1 MKADVEAVREG
12 GLFEQLMKFSGPDPS
27 DNELVQKVRE
37 GDEKAFTDLYRRH
50 QGSVYRYAMQ
60 MSGTPETAEEVA
72 QEVFMTLIQG
82 NFKFD
87 AARGSLVG
95 YLIGIAR
102 NQLFRRNEHNVVM
115 IPFEDNEHGVAS
127 SPPDALISPA
137 DPLAEL
143 AATQALEALR
153 KGLLGLPGHYREV
166 VVLCDLEEMTYAQA
180 AAVLGCA
187 VGTIRSRLHRAHALL
202 LERLRRAEDPPAMP
216 SKMKPSRCFA

>member
-1 MKADVEAVREG
+1 VKADVEAVRKG

-127 SPPDALISPA
+127 SPPDALI
-137 DPLAEL
+137 
-143 AATQALEALR
+143 
-153 KGLLGLPGHYREV
+153 
-166 VVLCDLEEMTYAQA
+166 
-180 AAVLGCA
+180 
-187 VGTIRSRLHRAHALL
+187 
-202 LERLRRAEDPPAMP
+202 
-216 SKMKPSRCFA
+216 